1 MFGHF
6 FYKKFRLWNIT
17 KEFEKKVNLLYEDPE
32 DYKYCK
38 INYVGVIRKK
48 YGVKTLASVV
58 TDDKMKGVEN

>member
-32 DYKYCK
+32 DYKY
-38 INYVGVIRKK
+38 
-48 YGVKTLASVV
+48 
-58 TDDKMKGVEN
+58 